1 MISYFNSALTSFYDW
16 IGKVLDALI
25 PVKMKRSLSETFLIG
40 NTTAERTKQFSLSCI

>member
-25 PVKMKRSLSETFLIG
+25 PVKMNVVYQKVFKQQNALSNSLYLV
-40 NTTAERTKQFSLSCI
+40 